1 MKIGIIGCGNIAPYW
16 VKAARTLSIDIAAV
30 CDRNEKALK
39 NYKEYQG
46 FTDVDEML
54 AGGFPMDAVVIA
66 TNPSSH
72 ADVAYRTMAAG
83 LPTII
88 EKPLAEKREDVTGL
102 ADFSRNRNV
111 FLGAAFHA
119 ARAPE
124 VLWFREHRDELEK
137 GLSVLRGFE
146 CTFLDPNASED
157 GIAVRARGLHGS
169 YLDSGVNALS
179 VLEGLFGIRRFRCL
193 NFSPSLLESTTV
205 ASNTV
210 YTNGNICGNIIT
222 DWTQD
227 RNYKCTRLYYEKGVI
242 VLNHSERELSV
253 VTADSRK
260 TIPLADPA
268 RTRMEEQYVLVLS
281 EMRERLR
288 TGQSNLKEA
297 LDIHAVLFDSDL
309 S

>member
-1 MKIGIIGCGNIAPYW
+1 MRIGIIGCGNIAPYW
-16 VKAARTLSIDIAAV
+16 MKAAQVLSVEIAAV
-30 CDRNEKALK
+30 CDGNAEALQK
-39 NYKEYQG
+39 YEEYRG
-46 FTDVDEML
+46 FSGVDEMIAADIPL
-54 AGGFPMDAVVIA
+54 DAVVVA

-72 ADVAYRTMAAG
+72 ADVAYRTMTAG
-83 LPTII
+83 IPTII
-88 EKPLAEKREDVTGL
+88 EKPLAENREDVTGL
-102 ADFSRNRNV
+102 ADFARSRNV

-124 VLWFREHRDELEK
+124 VLWFREHRNELEE
-137 GLSVLRGFE
+137 GMSALCGFE

-210 YTNGNICGNIIT
+210 YTDGNICGNIIT

-242 VLNHSERELSV
+242 VLNHSEREITV
-253 VTADSRK
+253 VMADSRN
-260 TIPLADPA
+260 TIPLADPTLA
-268 RTRMEEQYVLVLS
+268 RMEEQYVLVLS
-281 EMRERLR
+281 EMRDRLQ
-288 TGQSNLKEA
+288 TGQSNLIEA